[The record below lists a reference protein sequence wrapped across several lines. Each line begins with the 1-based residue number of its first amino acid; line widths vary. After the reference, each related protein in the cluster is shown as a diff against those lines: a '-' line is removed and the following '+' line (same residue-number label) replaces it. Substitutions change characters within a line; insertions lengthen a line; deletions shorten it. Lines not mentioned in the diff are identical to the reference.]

1 MRYIIILLAV
11 VFVGCKSGAGSHEGH
26 NHDHEGY
33 DHATDEAHDHE
44 GHDHGAEETA
54 HGGNEII
61 FTHRQAEVAGLTVE
75 TVEPSTFNQ
84 IIKTSGQIQS
94 PQGEEAVVTA
104 TSSGIVSFADPSI
117 TQGRAVRQGQTIAT
131 ISAQGLV
138 DGDPAARARIELE
151 TAEHEYRRA
160 EELVKD
166 LIVSQK
172 EFNEARRRYE
182 TARATVSA
190 GSGRATSPLTG
201 YVKNLLVGE
210 GEYVATGQPIATVTR
225 TGRMQLRAEVS
236 ERWFGAL
243 PTIAGANFKTAYG
256 ETVYHADK
264 LLSYGR
270 AAEGA
275 YIPVLFEFANVGD
288 VVPGAFAEVWLLGK
302 PMEGVISVPKSA
314 LSEEQGLYFVYVQHG
329 GDDFAKQEVAP
340 GADNGER
347 VQILKGLNP
356 GDGVVTRGVTQ
367 VRLAA
372 MSGVIPEGHSH

>member
-1 MRYIIILLAV
+1 MRYIIILLTV
-11 VFVGCKSGAGSHEGH
+11 VFVGYKSGTGS
-26 NHDHEGY
+26 
-33 DHATDEAHDHE
+33 HE
-44 GHDHGAEETA
+44 GHDHGAENSEAA
-54 HGGNEII
+54 HTEDEIV
-61 FTHRQAEVAGLTVE
+61 FTRMQAEAAGLATEV
-75 TVEPSTFNQ
+75 VEPSTFNQ

-94 PQGEEAVVTA
+94 PQGEEAVVAA
-104 TSSGIVSFADPSI
+104 TSSGIVSFAGIFAEGS
-117 TQGRAVRQGQTIAT
+117 AVRQGQIIAS

-151 TAEHEYRRA
+151 SAEREYRRA

-166 LIVSQK
+166 QIISQK

-190 GSGRATSPLTG
+190 DSGRAASPLTG
-201 YVKNLLVGE
+201 YVKNLLVGQ
-210 GEYVATGQPIATVTR
+210 GEYVATGQPVATVTR

-236 ERWFGAL
+236 ERWFGTL

-288 VVPGAFAEVWLLGK
+288 VVSGAFAEVWLLGK
-302 PMEGVISVPKSA
+302 PMEGVLSVPKSA
-314 LSEEQGLYFVYVQHG
+314 LSEQQGLYFVYVQHG
-329 GDDFAKQEVAP
+329 GEDFARQEVVP

-347 VQILKGLNP
+347 VQILKGLKP
-356 GDGVVTRGVTQ
+356 GDRVVTRGVMQ
-367 VRLAA
+367 VRLAT